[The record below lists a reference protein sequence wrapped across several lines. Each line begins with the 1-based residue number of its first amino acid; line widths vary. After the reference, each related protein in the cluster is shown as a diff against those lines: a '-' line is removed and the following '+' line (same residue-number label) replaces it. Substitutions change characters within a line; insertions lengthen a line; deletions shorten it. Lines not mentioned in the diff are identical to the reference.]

1 MRERKS
7 RLTLRKASPFLETAK
22 RTQAIR
28 RGYLPFTVKFL
39 EPYNSSWLIGHD
51 SCTSRPGVNSR
62 AWAACALS
70 FSADGTKESLFS
82 KYSFLALHNQVVS
95 KTKGYNFREC
105 APRQIQMYFFILENI
120 LVAIILTRYLFCVK
134 EQSLERNTC
143 QLL

>member
-105 APRQIQMYFFILENI
+105 APRQIQMENI